1 MTISFAQWFQENTFT
16 FLGSLLILFILIRYR
31 PPSIQSW
38 VEFLESFESKGG
50 QILLLFSADLIFVA
64 LVIKFNKSIDAAV
77 MSTIT
82 GILGGI
88 NGAFLGAMGARSA
101 GNGNGSKPD
110 TLTASFVPAQP
121 PIVQEKKP

>member
-1 MTISFAQWFQENTFT
+1 MSWWQWFQENTFT
-16 FLGSLLILFILIRYR
+16 ILGALFVFILLFRYKA
-31 PPSIQSW
+31 PSSESW
-38 VEFLESFESKGG
+38 GAFLDTFESKGG

-88 NGAFLGAMGARSA
+88 NGAFLGAMGARGTSNG
-101 GNGNGSKPD
+101 GNGTKPDQLSVQFTPGKESKP
-110 TLTASFVPAQP
+110 
-121 PIVQEKKP
+121 

>member
-1 MTISFAQWFQENTFT
+1 MNLWQWFQENTFT
-16 FLGSLLILFILIRYR
+16 ILGAFLVLFVLVRYR
-31 PPSIQSW
+31 PPSISSW
-38 VEFLESFESKGG
+38 IEFLDSFESKGG

-88 NGAFLGAMGARSA
+88 NGAFLGAMGARSGA
-101 GNGNGSKPD
+101 NGGNGKPD
-110 TLTASFVPAQP
+110 QLGVQFTPA
-121 PIVQEKKP
+121 EKK